1 MTNDPPE
8 TPDHDTPTARVE
20 RTPRRFSF
28 AWFVPLGAIILA
40 AVLAF
45 QAMREKGVTIT
56 IAFPEAHGLAA
67 DDAVLYRGLRIGE
80 VTDIRLAPDLE
91 GVVVEARI
99 RRDAAVVA
107 VEGARFWIVR
117 PEISLRKI
125 SGLDT
130 LLGSRY
136 IALDPGPA
144 SAPPA
149 RVFVGLN
156 EGPLVGTAPPGALAI
171 RVNATRRNAVSV
183 GSPVFYRDVVV
194 GRVRSYALADDA
206 TGVMIDLEIDPP
218 YTALVRE
225 KSRFWNVSG
234 FGVDFGIFSGFSVQA
249 DSLEAVITGGIAFA
263 TPSNKRMG
271 DPVTQGHIFELAEK
285 PDEDWLKWHPTISIA
300 PTGDQ

>member
-1 MTNDPPE
+1 MTNDPPAA
-8 TPDHDTPTARVE
+8 PDHDTPTARVE

-28 AWFVPLGAIILA
+28 TWIVPLGAVALA

-45 QAMREKGVTIT
+45 QALREKGVTIT

-67 DDAVLYRGLRIGE
+67 EDAVLYRGLRIGE
-80 VTDIRLAPDLE
+80 VTDIRLAPALE

-99 RRDAAVVA
+99 RRDAAAVA

-117 PEISLRKI
+117 PEISLAKI

-136 IALDPGPA
+136 IALEPGPPDAPRA
-144 SAPPA
+144 SD
-149 RVFVGLN
+149 FVGLN
-156 EGPLVGTAPPGALAI
+156 EGPRVADSPRGALAI

-194 GRVRSYALADDA
+194 GRVRGYALADDA

-234 FGVDFGIFSGFSVQA
+234 FGVDFGIFSGLSVQA

-271 DPVTQGHIFELAEK
+271 DPVAQGHIFELAEK
-285 PDEDWLKWHPTISIA
+285 PDEDWLKWQPTISIA
-300 PTGDQ
+300 PTGDR